1 MGSRYASW
9 VVFVLT
15 LALLVSFIDRQ
26 IVALLVEP
34 MKADIGLTDTQAGWL
49 YGGFAI
55 FYAAAGFPLAWLA
68 DRKSR
73 RGIIAVGIFLWS
85 LMTMACGLA
94 RSFWMLFI
102 ARIGVGVGEASLTPS
117 THSLLGDILPREKMP
132 LAMSF
137 FQVGAV
143 VGSGLA
149 FLIGGMVVEFVR
161 YAPPVTW
168 PVVGEMFAWQLTF
181 IYVGA
186 PGVLVVLLMLTIKEP
201 RRQGLGDATKASGT
215 RELLAFYR
223 SHWRTLLNHHAGF
236 TFLVLAGYA
245 FVFWTPSIFERVH
258 HVPAEQASQVFGAIF
273 IVAGTAGAL
282 SAAWL
287 AGKLTARGRPDA
299 IILTTLF
306 GSVGLIIAIVL
317 TQLAPTP
324 FWAYVAY
331 VPALFLVN
339 SPFGLAQAALPV
351 ITPAPLRARVAA
363 VFMVIGAIGN
373 ALGPPLTG
381 WVSDTIFPGAEG
393 LRWSLLSVTII
404 SGSIGVAFL
413 LYGRQHYA
421 RSYESA
427 ASYQDAAS
435 YRQAADPATD

>member
-1 MGSRYASW
+1 
-9 VVFVLT
+9 VVFVLS
-15 LALLVSFIDRQ
+15 LAMLVSFIDRQ

-34 MKADIGLTDTQAGWL
+34 MKADFGLTDLQAGWL

-55 FYAAAGFPLAWLA
+55 FYAVAGFPLAWLA

-73 RGIIAVGIFLWS
+73 RGIIAAGIFLWS

-94 RSFWMLFI
+94 RSFWTLFI

-117 THSLLGDILPREKMP
+117 THSLLGDILPRERMP

-137 FQVGAV
+137 FQIGAV
-143 VGSGLA
+143 IGSGLA

-168 PVVGEMFAWQLTF
+168 PIIGELFAWQLTF

-186 PGVLVVLLMLTIKEP
+186 PGVLVVLLMFTIKEP
-201 RRQGLGDATKASGT
+201 RRQRPDSGAGSSGG
-215 RELLAFYR
+215 RELLGFYR
-223 SHWRTLLNHHAGF
+223 NHWRTFLSHHAGF

-258 HVPAEQASQVFGAIF
+258 HVPAEQAAQVFGIIF
-273 IVAGTAGAL
+273 IVAGTAGTL
-282 SAAWL
+282 SAAWV
-287 AGKLTARGRPDA
+287 ARKLMDRGRSDA
-299 IILTTLF
+299 IILTTIF
-306 GSVGLIIAIVL
+306 GSIGLIVAIAL
-317 TQLAPTP
+317 TQLAPTA

-331 VPALFLVN
+331 VPAMFLVN

-363 VFMVIGAIGN
+363 VYLMVGAIGN
-373 ALGPPLTG
+373 ALGPPITG
-381 WVSDTIFPGAEG
+381 WISDTLFPGTDG
-393 LRWSLLSVTII
+393 LRWSLLSVTTIA
-404 SGSIGVAFL
+404 GGIGVGFL
-413 LYGRQHYA
+413 AYGRRHYGV
-421 RSYESA
+421 
-427 ASYQDAAS
+427 SYQS
-435 YRQAADPATD
+435 VTDRAND

>member
-1 MGSRYASW
+1 LGSRYTSW

-117 THSLLGDILPREKMP
+117 THSLLGDILPRERIP

-137 FQVGAV
+137 FQLGAV

-149 FLIGGMVVEFVR
+149 FLIGGLVVEYVR

-168 PVVGEMFAWQLTF
+168 PIIGELFAWQLTF

-201 RRQGLGDATKASGT
+201 RRRVSDNPNQKSGT

-223 SHWRTLLNHHAGF
+223 THWRTLLSHHAGF

-245 FVFWTPSIFERVH
+245 FVFWTPSIFERIH
-258 HVPAEQASQVFGAIF
+258 HVPAEQASQVFGTIF
-273 IVAGTAGAL
+273 IFAGAAGTLCAAWVAGRL
-282 SAAWL
+282 MR
-287 AGKLTARGRPDA
+287 RGRPDA
-299 IILTTLF
+299 IILTTLC
-306 GSVGLIIAIVL
+306 GSIGLVIAIAV
-317 TQLAPTP
+317 TQFAPTP

-351 ITPAPLRARVAA
+351 IAPAALRARVAA

-373 ALGPPLTG
+373 AFGPPLTG
-381 WVSDTIFPGAEG
+381 WVSDTIFPGADG
-393 LRWSLLSVTII
+393 LRWSLLSVTTIA
-404 SGSIGVAFL
+404 GSIGVAFL
-413 LYGRQHYA
+413 VYGRRHYA
-421 RSYESA
+421 RSYEQATSYSEA
-427 ASYQDAAS
+427 QEPAQPQASD
-435 YRQAADPATD
+435 